1 MDSQTA
7 RPEGTTMRPRAT
19 LVSLVVCLL
28 FLSTSAFGQQ
38 TIVSAN
44 RSIDWS
50 QAGIPGGIPNR
61 TVHCAVL
68 NPGATAA
75 QITNAISACPSGQVV
90 FLNAGTYNLNGG
102 IVFNNKSNVTLR
114 GAGADQTFLVFS
126 AGDSCGGEGGNVCFI
141 NSDANWTGDPRN
153 VANWTGGY
161 AKGSTSVTLS
171 STANLKVGSILIL
184 DQLNDSNID
193 NGVIWVCGTGG
204 VCAVQ
209 GESGHGRPGR
219 YQQQLTRVTAI
230 SGTTVSISPAIYM
243 PNWRTSQSPGAWWSN
258 ATPIVLS
265 GIENLSIDN
274 GGSSATA
281 GIKMYNAY
289 NCWAKGV
296 RSLRGRR
303 SHVLL
308 YQATN
313 NVIRDSYFYGT
324 LNAASQSYGI
334 EHFQASANLIE
345 NNIFQHITA
354 PMMNVGATGSV
365 FAYNYSTDDYYLTA
379 DWMQASSYHHAPGVS
394 FLLWEGNDGAGLTA
408 DQVHGTSHFVT
419 AFRNRFNGWEPG
431 KSLQTVAV
439 HIYTFNRYFN
449 IIGNVLGTDA
459 YHNTY
464 ASQAGG
470 SSSNCD
476 KSIYALGWGGNCGSG
491 SLPNDTKVA
500 STLVRWGN
508 YDTVNDAAR
517 FLAAEVPS
525 GDANYPNPVPSDN
538 TLPSSF
544 YLSAKPSFF
553 GTTPWPAIG
562 PDVTG
567 GQDSSVGGR
576 AYKIPARACFESSA
590 SVNGILTFKPAV
602 CYPNSGSATPPAA
615 PTNLRI
621 VG

>member
-1 MDSQTA
+1 
-7 RPEGTTMRPRAT
+7 MRSRAT
-19 LVSLVVCLL
+19 LVSLPLCLL
-28 FLSTSAFGQQ
+28 LLSTSALAQQ

-68 NPGATAA
+68 NPGATGA
-75 QITNAISACPSGQVV
+75 QINSAIAACPSGQVV
-90 FLNAGTYNLNGG
+90 FLNAGTYNISGG
-102 IVFNNKSNVTLR
+102 IIFNNKSNVTLR

-126 AGDSCGGEGGNVCFI
+126 SGNNCGGQGGNVCFI

-161 AKGSTSVTLS
+161 AKASGSITLS
-171 STANLKVGSILIL
+171 STANLKVGTILIL
-184 DQLNDSNID
+184 DQLNDSNTD
-193 NGVIWVCGTGG
+193 NGAIWVCGTGG

-209 GESGHGRPGR
+209 GQAGTGRPNR

-230 SGTTVSISPAIYM
+230 SGNTVGISPSLYM
-243 PNWRTSQSPGAWWSN
+243 PNWRASQSPGAWWSN
-258 ATPIVLS
+258 ATPVVMS
-265 GIENLSIDN
+265 GVENLSIDN
-274 GGSSATA
+274 GGSSAAA
-281 GIKMYNAY
+281 GIHFFNAD

-308 YQATN
+308 YQSTN
-313 NVIRDSYFYGT
+313 NVVRDSYFYGT

-365 FAYNYSTDDYYLTA
+365 YGYNFSTDDYYTAA
-379 DWMQASSYHHAPGVS
+379 DWMQSSSYHHAPGVS
-394 FLLWEGNDGAGLTA
+394 FLLWEGNDGSGLTA
-408 DQVHGTSHFVT
+408 DQVHGTSHFIT
-419 AFRNRFNGWEPG
+419 AFRNRYHGWEPG
-431 KSLQTVAV
+431 KTSQTVAIHV
-439 HIYTFNRYFN
+439 YTFNRYFN
-449 IIGNVLGTDA
+449 SVGNVLGTDA
-459 YHNTY
+459 YHNNY
-464 ASQAGG
+464 SSQASSQTGG
-470 SSSNCD
+470 SSTNCTR
-476 KSIYALGWGGNCGSG
+476 SIYALGWGSNCETG
-491 SLPNDTKVA
+491 SLPSDPKVA
-500 STLVRWGN
+500 STMVRWGN

-525 GDANYPNPVPSDN
+525 GDPNHPNPVPSGT
-538 TLPSSF
+538 TLPNSF
-544 YLSAKPSFF
+544 YLSAKPAFLGS
-553 GTTPWPAIG
+553 TPWPAIG

-567 GQDSSVGGR
+567 GQDTSVGGR

-590 SVNGILTFKPAV
+590 AVNGILTFKPAI
-602 CYPNSGSATPPAA
+602 CYPNAGSATPPAP

-621 VG
+621 VGG